1 MVNIIADRLTAQI
14 DDEVVVF
21 LIGMRINRAWKVHKW
36 LPVAL
41 AMPRM
46 LRELQADA
54 NSGFLGFESW
64 IGNPTLALQYWR
76 SFDHLERYAKDS
88 AHLHRPAWAAFNRAV
103 ASNGDVGIWHET
115 YRVRRGD
122 YECIYNNMP
131 LFGLA
136 RATRSIP
143 ASGRLES
150 ARDRMMR
157 CADEPDSDGDPLVE
171 SRASPT
177 ALR

>member
-1 MVNIIADRLTAQI
+1 MIKIIADRLTAQI

-46 LRELQADA
+46 LRELGADST
-54 NSGFLGFESW
+54 SGFLGVESW

-76 SFDHLERYAKDS
+76 SFDHLERYARDS
-88 AHLHRPAWAAFNRAV
+88 VRLHRPAWAAFNRAV
-103 ASNGDVGIWHET
+103 ANNGDVGIWHET

-131 LFGLA
+131 SFGLA
-136 RATRSIP
+136 KATRSVP
-143 ASGRLES
+143 ASGGLES
-150 ARDRMMR
+150 ARDRMER
-157 CADEPDSDGDPLVE
+157 RAQSD
-171 SRASPT
+171 RAG
-177 ALR
+177 RE